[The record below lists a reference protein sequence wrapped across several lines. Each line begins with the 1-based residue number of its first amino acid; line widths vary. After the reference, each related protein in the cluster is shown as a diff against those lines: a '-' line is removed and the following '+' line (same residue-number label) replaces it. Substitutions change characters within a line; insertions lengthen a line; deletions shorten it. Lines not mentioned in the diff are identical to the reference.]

1 MLRDWVPLFLFLH
14 VMGAIVAFGP
24 SFALPLIGAAS
35 AREPQHAHFG
45 AVLGEIIERRLII
58 PFALLQGVTGVLLI
72 LGLGLDLLNTRWLL
86 LGTVLYAIAIL
97 FAIFVQ
103 ARSSARLVELT
114 QMPPGG
120 PPAGGGGPPPGAGGP
135 PAGGGGPPAGGGGPP
150 PELLE
155 TARRLQMGGIF
166 MTVLLVLIVI
176 LMTTK
181 PF

>member
-1 MLRDWVPLFLFLH
+1 MLSDWVPLFLFLH

-72 LGLGLDLLNTRWLL
+72 LGLRLDLLNTRWLL
-86 LGTVLYAIAIL
+86 LGTILYAINIL
-97 FAIFVQ
+97 FAIFIQ
-103 ARSSARLVELT
+103 APSGARLVELT
-114 QMPPGG
+114 QM
-120 PPAGGGGPPPGAGGP
+120 AGGPPPGAGGP
-135 PAGGGGPPAGGGGPP
+135 PPGAGGPP
-150 PELLE
+150 PGAGGPPPQLLA
-155 TARRLQMGGIF
+155 TVRRLQMGGIF
-166 MTVLLVLIVI
+166 LTVMLVLIVI

>member
-1 MLRDWVPLFLFLH
+1 MLSDWVPLFLFLH

-72 LGLGLDLLNTRWLL
+72 VGLGLDLLNTRWLL
-86 LGTVLYAIAIL
+86 LGIILYAINIL

-103 ARSSARLVELT
+103 APSGARLVELT

-120 PPAGGGGPPPGAGGP
+120 PPPGA
-135 PAGGGGPPAGGGGPP
+135 GGPP
-150 PELLE
+150 PELLA
-155 TARRLQMGGIF
+155 TVRRLQMGGIF
-166 MTVLLVLIVI
+166 LTVMLVLIVI